1 MDKAKGNPWVECWDS
16 PWFGIGAGV
25 VIGAFGSLLSV
36 RWLAGIGWFAMSLQ
50 IFRYDFLRRGVFAR
64 VVFGL
69 ILSCSLGLAL
79 LAIWKH
85 LPLPPEPITRKDIT
99 EIVGD
104 AFKSSASPTS
114 SGTPVPMQSPS
125 TRNERLL
132 TKNDI
137 EKAVKDAVAELTKS
151 NPSNMIGPRTVS
163 AQSDS
168 SSTPPRYLQPAIRS
182 VPPNFSDG
190 QITGEHFGT
199 TVLDVKLHLRVRQS
213 AEDGNYRVGG
223 RVNPGALLGDLGPS
237 NYISLSGN
245 IIKQWSDTNIELKF
259 PADYWSGLWAFVDS
273 KAKGRQIPPPSRSDV
288 QVCYQI
294 RLGDAQNSNELCGQ

>member
-1 MDKAKGNPWVECWDS
+1 MVRDWSWRGNWRVRFTSFSKVARRYWLVCHVATDFSLRLSQKRRVCPGS
-16 PWFGIGAGV
+16 IRPYFILQFGASTSGYMEAP
-25 VIGAFGSLLSV
+25 
-36 RWLAGIGWFAMSLQ
+36 
-50 IFRYDFLRRGVFAR
+50 
-64 VVFGL
+64 
-69 ILSCSLGLAL
+69 
-79 LAIWKH
+79 AIA
-85 LPLPPEPITRKDIT
+85 PEPITRKDIT